1 MGVFKKGREM
11 KLLLTFLVTLL
22 LVLST
27 GCNSRDDRAKE
38 DGAMAGGMKCGAGK
52 CGANMF
58 DGSAA
63 LVKKKENIIKQMR
76 EDDSRRDCV
85 IKASSTK
92 ALYDCV
98 RDPKTKKMSKKCG
111 SGKCG
116 ATTKEPAMKCGGA
129 MQKSKPEPKPT
140 MKCGAGKCGNSM

>member
-1 MGVFKKGREM
+1 
-11 KLLLTFLVTLL
+11 
-22 LVLST
+22 
-27 GCNSRDDRAKE
+27 
-38 DGAMAGGMKCGAGK
+38 
-52 CGANMF
+52 
-58 DGSAA
+58 
-63 LVKKKENIIKQMR
+63 MR

-116 ATTKEPAMKCGGA
+116 ATTKEPAMKCGAGKCGSA
-129 MQKSKPEPKPT
+129 MQKSKPEPKTT
-140 MKCGAGKCGNSM
+140 MKCGAGKCGDSM